1 MIKSIL
7 KKTIGTKN
15 EREIKKI
22 LKEVEKIN
30 ALESKFEKFSDEEL
44 KAKTVEF
51 QEKIKKGVKL
61 DEIRIE
67 AFATV
72 REAAKRVLGMRHY
85 DVQMVGGTVLQRGE
99 IAEMKTGEG
108 KTLVATLPVYLN
120 ALSGKGAHVVTVN
133 DYLATRDKEWMG
145 KVYRFL
151 GLTVG
156 VIVNGLE
163 NEERK
168 EAYNCD
174 IVYGTNNEF
183 GFDYLRD
190 NMVQDKEQKVQ
201 RELNFA
207 LVDEV
212 DSILIDEART
222 PLIISGPSEETTK
235 WYKVF
240 SEMSLRIA
248 RDKDYEVDEKAH
260 SIVLTEEGIKRVEK
274 ELTIDNLYA
283 PENVELTHYLIQA
296 LRAKEL
302 FTRDKDYIVKDE
314 EVIIVDEFTGRLMPG
329 RRYSEGLHQ
338 AIEAKERVKIAGEN
352 QTLASITLQNYF
364 RMYKKLSGM
373 TGTAETEAAEFM
385 HIYKLPVVS
394 IPTNRPIQRD
404 DRQDLI
410 FKTQREKTDAIIKKI
425 IELYKTGQPILVGTA
440 SIDSSEQLSSM
451 LKIKKIPHE
460 VLNAKY
466 HEKEA
471 EIVSQAGRYRAI
483 TIATNM
489 AGRGTDIV
497 LGGNPE
503 MMAKNEIS
511 EEDERYE
518 EVLKKY
524 TEQCKKEKEKVINA
538 GGLYILGTERNESRR
553 IDNQLRGRAGRQ
565 GDPGTSEFYLSL
577 EDNLMRLFGSE
588 RVGAIMSRLG
598 LEDGEA
604 IQHAMINKSI
614 ENAQKKVEGRNFSVR
629 KQLLEYDDVM
639 NKQREIIYKQRN
651 EVLENE
657 NLQKEILGMLKS
669 TVEIEIKTKLSGET
683 RDDWNA
689 KGVKEKL
696 SELFEYEIT
705 EEKLKSKTVEE
716 NISEIYEE
724 LEKKYKQK
732 EEEYSPEIMRKL
744 ERYILLEIVDSRWRE
759 NLKTLDSLKEGIHL
773 RAYGQK
779 DPVIEYKMLSSEI
792 YSDMIRTIKEEVVSY
807 LFKIRIRTPEV
818 NLRQKPKETTM
829 YYNDGGE
836 EEVKPKQRKVNK
848 VGRNDPCPCGS
859 GKKYKKCCGR

>member
-1 MIKSIL
+1 MIKAIL

-22 LKEVEKIN
+22 LKEVEKVN
-30 ALESKFEKFSDEEL
+30 VLESKFEKFTDEEL
-44 KAKTVEF
+44 KSKTVEF
-51 QEKIKKGVKL
+51 QEKIKKGSTL
-61 DEIRIE
+61 DEIRVE
-67 AFATV
+67 AFAVV
-72 REAAKRVLGMRHY
+72 REVSKRVIGMRHY
-85 DVQMVGGTVLQRGE
+85 DVQLVGGAVLQRGE

-156 VIVNGLE
+156 VIVNGMD

-201 RELNFA
+201 RELNYA

-240 SEMSLRIA
+240 SEMSLRIG

-274 ELTIDNLYA
+274 ELVIDNLYS

-302 FTRDKDYIVKDE
+302 FSRDKDYIVKDE

-338 AIEAKERVKIAGEN
+338 AIEAKERVEIAGEN

-373 TGTAETEAAEFM
+373 TGTAETEASEFM

-394 IPTNRPIQRD
+394 IPTNRPIKRD
-404 DRQDLI
+404 DKQDLI
-410 FKTQREKTDAIIKKI
+410 FKTQREKTDAVIKKI
-425 IELYKTGQPILVGTA
+425 MELYKTGQPILVGTA
-440 SIDSSEQLSSM
+440 SIDSSEQLASI
-451 LKIKKIPHE
+451 LKVKKIPHE

-466 HEKEA
+466 HGKEA
-471 EIVSQAGRYRAI
+471 EIVSQAGRFRSI

-503 MMAKNEIS
+503 MMAKNEVP
-511 EEDERYE
+511 EEDERYTE
-518 EVLKKY
+518 IFEKY
-524 TEQCKKEKEKVINA
+524 IEQCKKEKEKVINA

-604 IQHAMINKSI
+604 IQHSMINKSI

-651 EVLENE
+651 EVLDNTD
-657 NLQKEILGMLKS
+657 LQKEILGMLKS
-669 TVEIEIKTKLSGET
+669 TIKTEIKTKLSGET
-683 RDDWNA
+683 RDDWNT
-689 KGVKEKL
+689 KGVKERL
-696 SELFEYEIT
+696 SELFEHEVS

-716 NISEIYEE
+716 NISQVFTE

-732 EEEYSPEIMRKL
+732 EEEYSPEIMRRL

-759 NLKTLDSLKEGIHL
+759 NLSTLDSLKEGIHL

-792 YSDMIRTIKEEVVSY
+792 YAEMIGTIKEEVVSY

-818 NLRQKPKETTM
+818 NLRQKPKETRM
-829 YYNDGGE
+829 FYNDGGE
-836 EEVKPKQRKVNK
+836 EIKPKQRKVVK
-848 VGRNDPCPCGS
+848 VGRNDLCPCGS